1 MHTLAQLRSG
11 AFKNAT
17 RLTLTDNLTQ
27 FPTEIFDLA
36 DTLETLDLSNN
47 QLSQLPEDL
56 PRLHQLKHLFLN
68 NNQFESVPECLQD
81 CPSLDLISFKSNRV
95 RHLPENALPKQT
107 RWLIL
112 TDNQLK
118 ELPNSLGN
126 HARLQKLMLA
136 GNQLTTLP
144 DSLEKCS
151 QLQLIRLSANQLSQF
166 PKCLLALPNLAW
178 VAFSGNPFCRNAEA
192 TQHSA
197 QSSTHSNLTNASRPT
212 LSLEHI
218 ELHEVLGQG
227 ASGVIHRAS
236 MSTTANTL
244 TVSSAQIDQNEQV
257 AIKLFKGE
265 VTSDGYPQD
274 ELHANLLLGAHPNLV
289 EVLAQITD
297 AEQSGIVM
305 NLIPDHYFNLGL
317 PPDLVSCTRDRF
329 VDGMTLTLDDIVKIA
344 VSMADALVHLHTHQL
359 SHGDV
364 YAHNILIDD
373 QANVLFGDFGASTY
387 YGGLTEELQQ
397 AVQQIE
403 IRAYGW
409 LLDDL
414 LSICDSPNANSS
426 YFKSLVRL
434 QKACVQ
440 DNIQHFT
447 ELLKQLKQTIAS

>member
-47 QLSQLPEDL
+47 QLSQLPADL
-56 PRLHQLKHLFLN
+56 SRIHQLKHLFLN
-68 NNQFESVPECLQD
+68 NNQFESVPDCLRD

-112 TDNQLK
+112 TDNQLT
-118 ELPNSLGN
+118 ELPDSLGN
-126 HARLQKLMLA
+126 HAQLQKLMLA

-144 DSLEKCS
+144 DSLKNCS
-151 QLQLIRLSANQLSQF
+151 QLKLVRLSANQLSQF
-166 PKCLLALPNLAW
+166 PECLLALPNLAW
-178 VAFSGNPFCRNAEA
+178 VAFAGNPFCRNAEA
-192 TQHSA
+192 IQHSA
-197 QSSTHSNLTNASRPT
+197 QPSTHANAIDSPRPT
-212 LSLEHI
+212 LPLEHI

-236 MSTTANTL
+236 LSTTVNAL
-244 TVSSAQIDQNEQV
+244 AELPAQIDQV

-289 EVLAQITD
+289 EVLAQISDT
-297 AEQSGIVM
+297 EQSGIVM

-317 PPDLVSCTRDRF
+317 PPDLISCTRDRF
-329 VDGMTLTLDDIVKIA
+329 SDGMTLTLDDIVKIA
-344 VSMADALVHLHTHQL
+344 VNMADALTHLHAHQL

-387 YGGLTEELQQ
+387 YGGLTEEQQQ

-414 LSICDSPNANSS
+414 LSLSDSPDANSLC
-426 YFKSLVRL
+426 FEHLVRL

-447 ELLKQLKQTIAS
+447 ELLKQLKQTIAN